1 MNLIQ
6 REKLGFVGEEK
17 KISKTHHTVVCAYSE
32 GSQRCRA
39 LSKQHKTDGARRKK
53 WQREWA
59 PKRERELNNIQQKK
73 TRGGFNV
80 ELFADG
86 QTMLSRAASNLNVPR
101 ELPVVRVVGRSSL
114 I

>member
-1 MNLIQ
+1 MAT
-6 REKLGFVGEEK
+6 RM
-17 KISKTHHTVVCAYSE
+17 
-32 GSQRCRA
+32 
-39 LSKQHKTDGARRKK
+39 GA
-53 WQREWA
+53 E
-59 PKRERELNNIQQKK
+59 ERETQQHTTEKNAR
-73 TRGGFNV
+73 RGGFNV